1 MCPYGPVLSRLPFP
15 LSCHVTMCLLALL
28 HLVVPCSVSVSSEY
42 SVVSDEIKSPTILSP
57 GSGGEEGRG
66 RFQCVMATAV
76 RVPYCLSYSSISLWL
91 YCPRGCHG

>member
-1 MCPYGPVLSRLPFP
+1 MYPYGPVLSRLRFP
-15 LSCHVTMCLLALL
+15 LSCHVTLCLLALL

-76 RVPYCLSYSSISLWL
+76 RVPCCLSCSSISL
-91 YCPRGCHG
+91 